1 MSYQLK
7 QTKQRNGRIYL
18 EIVDTVYVK
27 SKGYGVPKIVEK
39 IGYLD
44 DQEKIYK
51 DPVNFYRTKVKQME
65 ADRKS
70 FNENSIP
77 VITPEKRL
85 GYFLYNHVL
94 KKLNLSPLFAAF
106 DRESKA
112 TYKTEEIFNFL
123 TYTRAIY
130 PASKIESY
138 NRCIDS
144 YFEKFNFS
152 ENQMYAGLQK
162 LGQEHDAVV
171 EYLNMQYERVYG
183 KRDLSKTYFDCTNF
197 YFEIDAD
204 CFTYFK
210 QPGPSKENH
219 AGAIIGMGLLLDA
232 EAIPYTYK
240 IYPGNKSEIPVQREV
255 LADLKRCNDLK
266 GKVIRVA
273 DKGLNC
279 AENIIDAVNNGDGYI
294 YSRQVKRIKEEERRC
309 ILSDEGWFDVFE
321 KLTEQEIKDGK
332 EPKYLYSV
340 KVWIDDYEYESNGKQ
355 YKLKEKRVV
364 IYSPQYAAKEKNER
378 EKMIANAENKTI
390 GSAKRDVL
398 GDATK
403 FFDIVNE
410 DGAVLNTRN
419 TNFVKRTSK
428 IEESEEM
435 DGIYMIITSETNL
448 NYEQIREIYGNLWE
462 IEESFRILKT
472 QFGSRPINV
481 STLNAIFGHF
491 LTCYMALFL
500 TRVLQK
506 KELVYKSKNEKGEE
520 ILCDHSASEIINF
533 AKNLKAFP
541 IGEDKYH
548 VTGYS
553 KVLDTFEIV
562 TKKKLNK
569 KIQSEKEIKNFFT
582 L

>member
-1 MSYQLK
+1 MSFQLK

-27 SKGYGVPKIVEK
+27 SKGYAVPKIVEK

-44 DQEKIYK
+44 EQEKIYK
-51 DPVNFYRTKVKQME
+51 DPIAFYKTKAKQME
-65 ADRKS
+65 ADRKA

-77 VITPEKRL
+77 TITPEKRL
-85 GYFLYNHVL
+85 GYFLYNRVL
-94 KKLNLSPLFAAF
+94 RKLNLSPLFATF

-144 YFEKFNFS
+144 YLEKFNFS

-162 LGQEHDAVV
+162 LGIEQEAVI
-171 EYLNMQYERVYG
+171 EYLNMQYEKVYG

-240 IYPGNKSEIPVQREV
+240 MYPGNKNEIPIQREV
-255 LADLKRCNDLK
+255 LEDLKRCNDVK

-279 AENIIDAVNNGDGYI
+279 TENIIDAVTKGDGYI
-294 YSRQVKRIKEEERRC
+294 YSRQVKRIKEKERNC
-309 ILSDEGWFDVFE
+309 ILSEEGWFDVYE
-321 KLTEQEIKDGK
+321 KLSEQDIKDGK
-332 EPKYLYSV
+332 KAEYLYSV
-340 KVWIDDYEYESNGKQ
+340 KVWIDDYKYELDKKE
-355 YKLKEKRVV
+355 YKLREKRVV
-364 IYSPQYAAKEKNER
+364 IYSPKYALKEKAER
-378 EKMIANAENKTI
+378 EKLITNAENKTL
-390 GSAKRDVL
+390 GNVKRDVL

-403 FFDIVNE
+403 FFDVVNE
-410 DGAVLNTRN
+410 DGSILNTRN
-419 TNFVKRTSK
+419 TNFIKRTSK

-435 DGIYMIITSETNL
+435 DGIYMIITSETGL

-472 QFGSRPINV
+472 QFGARPINV

-506 KELVYKSKNEKGEE
+506 KELIYKAKDENGKE
-520 ILCDHSASEIINF
+520 IIVDHSASEIISF

-541 IGEDKYH
+541 IENGNYH
-548 VTGYS
+548 LTGYS
-553 KVLDTFEIV
+553 KVLDTFETV

-569 KIQSEKEIKNFFT
+569 KVQSEKELKNFFT